1 MGISGFAYVA
11 VPADSVRLAFGG
23 VEGVCG
29 GAGLGRL
36 RENGRFRI
44 VGQWLPVGEPVG
56 VKCNLKQCQRHL
68 MRPT

>member
-1 MGISGFAYVA
+1 LASGYVE
-11 VPADSVRLAFGG
+11 V
-23 VEGVCG
+23 VCG

-56 VKCNLKQCQRHL
+56 VKCNLKHCNLKHCNLKHCNLKHGQRNQ
-68 MRPT
+68 MRQT